1 MRLFRQVTMNDE
13 LLKKF
18 PFKRELAMQAYVLEH
33 PEILKLD
40 DNYDDI
46 EIYDDEVPIKGGGKN
61 KNGRIDMVAT
71 YLGEYIAIIEFKKE
85 KLEKKDLKQLNR
97 YLAQRKELEQLEIP
111 ILSKDQTTNP
121 KWIGILVGT
130 SIDAELENSISNGKL
145 GIYDV
150 PKDVPIAAITIER
163 FRSAET
169 GNVYITTDTY
179 FKSKSSQDTTKYLFN
194 GRNLGKGQLV
204 LAVIK
209 EHVDRNPEIIREQLQ
224 KDFPKN
230 LAKTNGVF
238 KPLEE
243 AETIHT
249 ETRIKRHFINK
260 GQVIKLGD
268 GEMIAVSS
276 QWGINNIDGFIKRAK
291 ELGYEI
297 TEAKK

>member
-1 MRLFRQVTMNDE
+1 
-13 LLKKF
+13 
-18 PFKRELAMQAYVLEH
+18 
-33 PEILKLD
+33 
-40 DNYDDI
+40 
-46 EIYDDEVPIKGGGKN
+46 
-61 KNGRIDMVAT
+61 MVAT

-130 SIDAELENSISNGKL
+130 SIDAELENNISNGKL
-145 GIYDV
+145 NIYDV
-150 PKDVPIAAITIER
+150 PKDIPIAAITIER
-163 FRSAET
+163 FRSMET

-224 KDFPKN
+224 KDFPKK

>member
-1 MRLFRQVTMNDE
+1 MRLFRQLTVNDE
-13 LLKKF
+13 RLERF
-18 PFKRELAMQAYVLEH
+18 PYRRELSMQAYILEH
-33 PEILKLD
+33 PELLKLD
-40 DNYDDI
+40 DMYDDVQTYED
-46 EIYDDEVPIKGGGKN
+46 EIPIKDGGKN
-61 KNGRIDMVAT
+61 KDGRIDMVAT

-163 FRSAET
+163 FRSMET

-179 FKSKSSQDTTKYLFN
+179 FKSKSGQDTTKYLFN

-209 EHVDRNPEIIREQLQ
+209 EHFDRNPEITREQLQ
-224 KDFPKN
+224 KDFPKK

-238 KPLEE
+238 KTLEE

-249 ETRIKRHFINK
+249 ENENQTAF
-260 GQVIKLGD
+260 
-268 GEMIAVSS
+268 
-276 QWGINNIDGFIKRAK
+276 
-291 ELGYEI
+291 Y
-297 TEAKK
+297 